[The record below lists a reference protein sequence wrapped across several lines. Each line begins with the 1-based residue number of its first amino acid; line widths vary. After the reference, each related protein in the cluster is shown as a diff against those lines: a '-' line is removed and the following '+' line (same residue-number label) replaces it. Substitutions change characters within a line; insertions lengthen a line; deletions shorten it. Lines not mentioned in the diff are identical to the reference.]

1 MNKTKK
7 RIETLN
13 KKRNEAINK
22 HLKELTEKI
31 KDYNKPERIEK
42 RKVID
47 KQLHA
52 IGRYFNLN

>member
-1 MNKTKK
+1 MNKIEK

-13 KKRNEAINK
+13 IERIIAMDEHIRKLTQKIVDYNNTQRVNKRNI
-22 HLKELTEKI
+22 
-31 KDYNKPERIEK
+31 IE
-42 RKVID
+42 

>member
-1 MNKTKK
+1 MTRTEK

-13 KKRNEAINK
+13 IKRIKAMDK
-22 HLKELTEKI
+22 HMQELTEKI

-42 RKVID
+42 RKVIE

>member
-1 MNKTKK
+1 MNEAKK

-13 KKRNEAINK
+13 IKRIRAMDEHIRQLTQKIVDYNNTQRVNKRNI
-22 HLKELTEKI
+22 
-31 KDYNKPERIEK
+31 IE
-42 RKVID
+42 